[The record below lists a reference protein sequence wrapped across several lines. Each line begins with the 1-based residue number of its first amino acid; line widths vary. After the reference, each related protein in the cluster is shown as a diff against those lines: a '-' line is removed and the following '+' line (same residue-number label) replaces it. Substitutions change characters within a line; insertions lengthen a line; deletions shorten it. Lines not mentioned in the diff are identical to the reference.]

1 MRQGAAGQT
10 QTRVGRS
17 QLYGMWSPAQRTD
30 LNLASYE
37 VTFHPNPLTQ
47 SFDRFCT
54 GGITAVNSNT
64 VTILIQLE
72 YFPIKCLIE
81 EKTIV
86 HTG

>member
-10 QTRVGRS
+10 QTRAGRS

-64 VTILIQLE
+64 DPTRIFSNKMFNRRKNNCAHRV
-72 YFPIKCLIE
+72 K
-81 EKTIV
+81 
-86 HTG
+86 